1 MAVGAAAAIEAAG
14 LDHEVVVVSI
24 DGSCSGVQAVKDG
37 QIGAT
42 VMQFPSR
49 MGEMAVQAIM
59 NFVETGE
66 EPSGIIDTGTVL
78 ITDVVVEGLSAES
91 TDWGLEN
98 CWGGTE

>member
-1 MAVGAAAAIEAAG
+1 MAVGAAAAIDAAE
-14 LDHEVVVVSI
+14 LDHEVIVVSI

-49 MGEMAVQAIM
+49 MGEQAVQAIM
-59 NFVETGE
+59 SYVETGE
-66 EPSGIIDTGTVL
+66 GPTGIVDTGTVL
-78 ITDVVVEGLSAES
+78 ITDQVVEGISAES

-98 CWGGTE
+98 CWGAVE